1 MGTFNT
7 ARSNQVSMTLEEVI
21 FMEVI
26 LDKSIVPPSGDL
38 GRIPNF
44 ENIKS
49 IKPNAA
55 IDFKNIP

>member
-1 MGTFNT
+1 MP
-7 ARSNQVSMTLEEVI
+7 VSAILKKQ
-21 FMEVI
+21 VI

>member
-1 MGTFNT
+1 MP
-7 ARSNQVSMTLEEVI
+7 VSAILKKLD
-21 FMEVI
+21 EVI

-55 IDFKNIP
+55 IDFKKFSITQH